1 MYLEENKAL
10 ARQYIE
16 AINADDFA
24 KLGGL
29 LAPDFVDTS
38 SLGAMPPGLEG
49 VRQAHHMLRDGFP
62 DVQFTIDEIIAEGD
76 KVALLATG
84 RGTHTGNFI
93 GIAPTGVLVIWVGL
107 RCFRIANGKIAEGW
121 SQFDQLGILQQL
133 RVIPAMGQ
141 GG

>member
-1 MYLEENKAL
+1 MSLEENKAL

-16 AINADDFA
+16 AINVDDFT
-24 KLGGL
+24 KLGEL

-49 VRQAHHMLRDGFP
+49 VEQAHRMLREGFP
-62 DVQFTIDEIIAEGD
+62 DVEFTIDEIIAEGD

-84 RGTHTGNFI
+84 RGTHNGNFI
-93 GIAPTGVLVIWVGL
+93 GIAPTGIQVSWLGL
-107 RCFRIANGKIAEGW
+107 RCFRITNGSIAEGW

-133 RVIPAMGQ
+133 GVVSGSTE
-141 GG
+141 G